1 MAVTAADRGRHDAL
15 VTLTQFKAFLAAART
30 GTFAAAGVELEMA
43 QASVSELVRRME
55 DEHGVALFTRTSR
68 RLALTAAGE
77 ALMPFAEQSL
87 SAAEGGRQALRSLR
101 SLGGGVATVGLLRNA
116 DYYLLSDL
124 VDRFHRRYPGVR
136 VRLVGQN
143 SAEVAAAVA
152 SGELEAGLVVLPVD
166 DEGLTVTP
174 LMRDEVLYASADPQA
189 VRSPVL
195 TEQLGRAR
203 LVLYDAHFGWKD
215 PTRRQLAERAHLAGL
230 RLEPIIEVEHVETA
244 LRLVARGL
252 GDTIVSEAVRD
263 SSACPP
269 EVLTARFAEPLHD
282 TIAVVRRATT
292 VLSPATQEV
301 LRMATDM
308 LLVRHAPAPGPSA

>member
-1 MAVTAADRGRHDAL
+1 
-15 VTLTQFKAFLAAART
+15 VTLTQIQAFLATARR
-30 GTFAAAGVELEMA
+30 GTFAAAGAELGTA
-43 QASVSELVRRME
+43 QASVSELVRRLE
-55 DEHGVALFTRTSR
+55 EEHGVALFTRTGR

-87 SAAEGGRQALRSLR
+87 SAAESGRQALRALR

-124 VDRFHRRYPGVR
+124 VDSFHRRYPDVR

-166 DEGLTVTP
+166 DDGLTVTP
-174 LMRDEVLYASADPQA
+174 LMRDEVLYASADAGA
-189 VRSPVL
+189 VSAPVA

-215 PTRRQLAERAHLAGL
+215 PTRRQLAERAQLAGV

-252 GDTIVSEAVRD
+252 GDTIVSEAVAR
-263 SSACPP
+263 SSVCPP
-269 EVLTARFAEPLHD
+269 EVMTARFAEPLHD
-282 TIAVVRRATT
+282 TIAVVRRAAT

-308 LLVRHAPAPGPSA
+308 LLARNASASHVLGRARPSAR